1 MSDPDVQHAREALA
15 QLEHLVVQDLFMTET
30 AKYADVVLPASAW
43 PEKDGTVSNTNRQV
57 ANFTLFIQNTD
68 PGSNAGVPG
77 VQIPISLGASMKL
90 PVGLEIDG
98 PQRSDRRLIAIG
110 MAMETVFGRLPAPAK

>member
-1 MSDPDVQHAREALA
+1 MKTARPALQALYRETFAKNHLDAIAFPTTPKVAIPAQPD
-15 QLEHLVVQDLFMTET
+15 
-30 AKYADVVLPASAW
+30 AS
-43 PEKDGTVSNTNRQV
+43 SL

-77 VQIPISLGASMKL
+77 LQIPISLGASTKL

-98 PQRSDRRLIAIG
+98 AQGSDRRLIATG